1 MFVRIITQQINIAN
15 QFFKTITKINQI
27 IKIIYFDIYIMFLI
41 NNISRLTQGRHRAH
55 TEKSPI
61 KDKLTRMQNAVSTL
75 KREMAETIAGSKK
88 IASDADLLME
98 ELKTIEARL
107 DAKLV
112 SERINLWT
120 RGREAANSEKQK
132 GHNAEQR
139 IIISAKKERIAQ
151 RVSRARDANTRKI
164 LGKTAISYVPINI
177 TQEAT
182 KIKAKVSS
190 ALSEAAN
197 IVGNIKKNE
206 ERIDIRQEIVLLRLN
221 PLQQNLIEKGLVV
234 VDEYIYHDLRGK
246 KLKHRRHFL
255 DQIKLNF
262 KEMVE
267 ILESMKIMIE
277 RLTVILEE
285 MNRLV
290 PPSIEPEAD
299 IPQKSQKEILRNA
312 FNKLYEDYKIKTTT
326 PKDIPEYFEC
336 PLELET
342 IMFPLSYTNK
352 AGFVYTYDRDYITR
366 HVSRTKTHP
375 ETRETV
381 EITEFV
387 PDDIFNELLDEF
399 IIDPD
404 AYYEKYDTDHYQEA
418 HRAKSKS
425 KLNKAMKRKSKERT
439 SKERKSKERKLK
451 KITKR
456 HH

>member
-1 MFVRIITQQINIAN
+1 
-15 QFFKTITKINQI
+15 
-27 IKIIYFDIYIMFLI
+27 MFLI

-75 KREMAETIAGSKK
+75 KIEMAETIAGSKK

-132 GHNAEQR
+132 GHNAKQR

-151 RVSRARDANTRKI
+151 RVNRARHANTRKI

-197 IVGNIKKNE
+197 IVGNIKENE
-206 ERIDIRQEIVLLRLN
+206 ERIDSRQETVLLRLN
-221 PLQQNLIEKGLVV
+221 PLQQDLIEKGLVL
-234 VDEYIYHDLRGK
+234 VDEYIYYDFSG

-312 FNKLYEDYKIKTTT
+312 FNILYGDYKKETTT
-326 PKDIPEYFEC
+326 PKDIPEYFDC
-336 PLELET
+336 PLELDT

-352 AGFVYTYDRDYITR
+352 DGFVYTYDRDYITR

-375 ETRETV
+375 ETREHV

-387 PDDIFNELLDEF
+387 PDDIFNKLLDEF

-404 AYYEKYDTDHYQEA
+404 AYYEKYDTKDYQKA
-418 HRAKSKS
+418 HRYKLKS
-425 KLNKAMKRKSKERT
+425 KLNKAMGRKLRQTMKRKSKERT

>member
-1 MFVRIITQQINIAN
+1 
-15 QFFKTITKINQI
+15 
-27 IKIIYFDIYIMFLI
+27 MFLV

-55 TEKSPI
+55 PEKSPI

-75 KREMAETIAGSKK
+75 KIEMEETIAGSKK

-98 ELKTIEARL
+98 KLKTIEARL

-132 GHNAEQR
+132 GHDAEER
-139 IIISAKKERIAQ
+139 IIISAKNDRIAQ
-151 RVSRARDANTRKI
+151 RVSRARHANTRKI

-177 TQEAT
+177 AQEAT
-182 KIKAKVSS
+182 KVKAKVAS

-197 IVGNIKKNE
+197 IVGNIKENE
-206 ERIDIRQEIVLLRLN
+206 ERIDSREGVVLFRLN
-221 PLQQNLIEKGLVV
+221 PLQKDLIEGLVL
-234 VDEYIYHDLRGK
+234 VDEYIDRDFRGK
-246 KLKHRRHFL
+246 KLEHRKHFL
-255 DQIKLNF
+255 DDIKVTF
-262 KEMVE
+262 DEMVD

-285 MNRLV
+285 MNQLV

-299 IPQKSQKEILRNA
+299 IPQKSQKERLRNA
-312 FNKLYEDYKIKTTT
+312 FNILYKDYKEETTT
-326 PKDIPEYFEC
+326 PKDIPEYFDC
-336 PLELET
+336 PLELDT

-352 AGFVYTYDRDYITR
+352 VGFVYTYDRDYITR
-366 HVSRTKTHP
+366 HVSSTKTHP
-375 ETRETV
+375 ETREKV
-381 EITEFV
+381 EITAFV

-404 AYYEKYDTDHYQEA
+404 AYYKKYNTKDYQVA
-418 HRAKSKS
+418 HRS
-425 KLNKAMKRKSKERT
+425 KLNKAMGRKLRQTMKRTSKERT
-439 SKERKSKERKLK
+439 SKERKSKERKSKERTSKERTSKERKSKERKSKERKIK
-451 KITKR
+451 KVTKR